1 AKYGVG
7 RRHDNDLRIK
17 ETYISG
23 YHAELNRND
32 DGDYELSD
40 LGSSNGTFLNGKKVE
55 GREIVKAGD
64 FVKFGILKV
73 AVEERTGRSP
83 KVVSLKDRAAF
94 SRKVEGVTSTITPES
109 STGLVGTLDTPSPS
123 PISGKSKGEP
133 SPDDSVIA
141 ELKSQLKKTEER
153 ADLLDKEV
161 AKRNKE
167 VESLSS
173 EIAEAKTEAEKA
185 QAKLSDSQ
193 KDCKKSSE
201 LEAKLA
207 ALSAEGQENKA
218 KSSDLAKQ
226 LVTAT
231 AALAAAEKLSSKFH
245 SFLPISDANPMYIG
259 IDLGTSTSALAHVR
273 SDGNP
278 EIVPNADGELLTPS
292 VVFFDQFEGVKLIGS
307 SAKDGGDPE
316 RTVRHIK
323 KHMDD
328 PSFVVEIDGEKW
340 TPTEISALI
349 LSKLK
354 RECSKL
360 VGEIQ
365 DVVITVPANFNEL
378 ARKATVTAGKLAGLN
393 VKRIV
398 NEPTAAALF
407 YAHTKDI
414 KGRILVYDLG
424 GGTLDI
430 TILDIEDDNIDIL
443 LSEGAYHLGESN
455 FDDVPIDLIGQKYRE
470 QNGKDLIL
478 SDVQRRRLLSTSEDT
493 KKRLSK
499 LNMVSE
505 KIGGEDFG
513 LAEVELTRDS
523 FEEAIRRLLTRTVM
537 LVEQA
542 LDNLDLKPSDIDHVV
557 LVGGSTRIPEVQ
569 TLLEKQFGK
578 PPISC
583 GNVDESVA
591 LGAAL
596 FAQRAR
602 RVSEVCNHSYGALAI
617 IEDATT
623 GIARLQNSVVIPKNT
638 PIPCSM
644 SQTYMTSEDN
654 EELIEVEI
662 TQGED
667 LDPRYIDVL
676 GKISLRVPPGRPAGC
691 EITVTYSY
699 DENQRVRAQ
708 IYDEA
713 SGLREDIAIKY
724 KGEGVLGDEAVERK
738 SAYLKQVKTA

>member
-1 AKYGVG
+1 MSDTNPKYV
-7 RRHDNDLRIK
+7 
-17 ETYISG
+17 
-23 YHAELNRND
+23 
-32 DGDYELSD
+32 
-40 LGSSNGTFLNGKKVE
+40 
-55 GREIVKAGD
+55 
-64 FVKFGILKV
+64 
-73 AVEERTGRSP
+73 
-83 KVVSLKDRAAF
+83 
-94 SRKVEGVTSTITPES
+94 
-109 STGLVGTLDTPSPS
+109 
-123 PISGKSKGEP
+123 
-133 SPDDSVIA
+133 
-141 ELKSQLKKTEER
+141 
-153 ADLLDKEV
+153 
-161 AKRNKE
+161 
-167 VESLSS
+167 
-173 EIAEAKTEAEKA
+173 
-185 QAKLSDSQ
+185 
-193 KDCKKSSE
+193 
-201 LEAKLA
+201 
-207 ALSAEGQENKA
+207 
-218 KSSDLAKQ
+218 
-226 LVTAT
+226 
-231 AALAAAEKLSSKFH
+231 
-245 SFLPISDANPMYIG
+245 G

-278 EIVPNADGELLTPS
+278 EIVPNADGERLTPS

-328 PSFVVEIDGEKW
+328 PAYVVEIDGERW

-354 RECSKL
+354 KECSKL
-360 VGEIQ
+360 IGDIQ

-398 NEPTAAALF
+398 NEPTAAALY
-407 YAHTKDI
+407 YAHTKSI
-414 KGRILVYDLG
+414 KGRVLVYDLG

-430 TILDIEDDNIDIL
+430 TILDIDGDNVDIL
-443 LSEGAYHLGESN
+443 LSEGARHLGGSN
-455 FDDVPIDLIGQKYRE
+455 FDDVLIDLIGQKYRE

-478 SDVQRRRLLSTSEDT
+478 SDVQRRRLLSTTEDT

-542 LDNLDLKPSDIDHVV
+542 LDNLDLQPSDIDHVV
-557 LVGGSTRIPEVQ
+557 LVGGSTRIPKVQ

-583 GNVDESVA
+583 GNVDECVA

-602 RVSEVCNHSYGALAI
+602 RVSEVCNHSYGTLAI
-617 IEDATT
+617 IEDAAT
-623 GIARLQNSVVIPKNT
+623 GVARVQNSVVIPKNT
-638 PIPCSM
+638 PSPCSM
-644 SQTYMTSEDN
+644 SQTYVTSEDN

-676 GKISLRVPPGRPAGC
+676 GKITLQVPPGRPAGC
-691 EITVTYSY
+691 AITVTYSY

-708 IYDEA
+708 IYDET
-713 SGLREDIAIKY
+713 SGLRKDIAIEY
-724 KGEGVLGDEAVERK
+724 KGEGVLGDEAIERK
-738 SAYLKQVKTA
+738 TAYLKQIKIA